1 MAKKKEEL
9 DFFAKLKKNIDKN
22 VEGVHASVMSQSKIA
37 TDRFS
42 VSTPCKDLNRILS
55 GSLDKG
61 IMSRNLVAIVG
72 PEHTMKSSFMVLCM
86 VNAQKQGYKPIIIDT
101 EGGCDE
107 AFCKRWGLDTD
118 NLFYVYT
125 PWISEVKTILAQIKA
140 TGDEKLVIGLDSV
153 GGLEKLK
160 SYEDAKKGKPKAD
173 QGLLQK
179 EIRSTLKLF
188 LNICINQNSIGIAT
202 GHYYGK
208 PSKVPMP
215 DQIGGGKAM
224 KLFPSIIISLKK
236 EPLRDPPSAKEGPII
251 GNKITATTLKNRSYP
266 PYQTSTVMIDYKD
279 GVQPYAGIIDIG
291 VDADLVE
298 LKGSWYKYKGEN
310 IGQGFL
316 NATKALAENEDVFEE
331 LFKDIDAMLVNTGYS
346 SVSEEVQEAE
356 ELLKEADEAKEPKK
370 LKTVEEDE

>member
-1 MAKKKEEL
+1 MPKKKQEEKL
-9 DFFAKLKKNIDKN
+9 DFFDALQKNIDKN
-22 VEGVHASVMSQSKIA
+22 VSGVHASVMSKSVIA
-37 TDRFS
+37 KDRFS
-42 VSTPCKDLNRILS
+42 ISTPCKDLNRALS

-61 IMSRNLVAIVG
+61 IMSRNLLAIVG

-86 VNAQKQGYKPIIIDT
+86 VNAQKQGFKPVIIDT

-125 PWISEVKTILAQIKA
+125 PWISEVKSILAQIKA
-140 TGDEKLVIGLDSV
+140 TGEEKLVIGLDSV

-160 SYEDAKKGKPKAD
+160 SYDDALKGTPKAD

-188 LNICINQNSIGIAT
+188 LNVCINQNCIGIAT

-224 KLFPSIIISLKK
+224 KLFPSVIVSLKK
-236 EPLRDPPSAKEGPII
+236 EPLTEGEKGPVI
-251 GNKITATTLKNRSYP
+251 GNKIIATTLKNRMYP
-266 PYQTSTVMIDYKD
+266 PYQTSTVMIDYKE
-279 GVQPYAGIIDIG
+279 GVRSYAGIVDLGIDAGLIE
-291 VDADLVE
+291 V
-298 LKGSWYKYKGEN
+298 KGSWYSYQGEKL
-310 IGQGFL
+310 GQGVM
-316 NATKALAENEDVFEE
+316 NATKALEGDGFEQLE
-331 LFKDIDAMLVNTGYS
+331 KDIDNWLADSGYS
-346 SVSEEVQEAE
+346 SVSAEVQEAE
-356 ELLKEADEAKEPKK
+356 ELLEEEEVKEPKK
-370 LKTVEEDE
+370 LKTVKEE